1 MAYGNN
7 RGNYNRQE
15 QIQLNK
21 IELDFTKNE
30 QLFGKIAEDWSKQL
44 ENESKKPNGKE
55 NGKNKINQIRS
66 FYDKVIELQE
76 KSEGMSDDKYKQEIF
91 PFVVMLKSK
100 VAYAKTRGLVSDTF
114 VNMINQCVD
123 EATTVA
129 KMQNFKLFFEAVIG
143 FYPKK

>member
-30 QLFGKIAEDWSKQL
+30 QLFGKIAENWSKQIN
-44 ENESKKPNGKE
+44 NESNRTR
-55 NGKNKINQIRS
+55 NKINQIRS

-76 KSEGMSDDKYKQEIF
+76 KSEGISDDKYKQEIF

-114 VNMINQCVD
+114 ANMINQCVD